1 MRAGVLIAIAAAA
14 CLGFLAGHRCRR
26 IEPVEPPTIKADT
39 LFIRDTSSFTE
50 PKYEPSPEVLVKEI
64 PVPVYVADS
73 SAIDSLL
80 NECARLERVGDS
92 LKLVLLRVQRHYSD
106 STFDAWV
113 SGVDPRLD
121 SIKTYQTNMVI
132 TKEIPVIRVKRT
144 RWGLGVQAGMGACK
158 DGLTPYVGVG
168 VSYNL
173 FGGEIQSKG
182 RIYFKEKTTQYEQ
195 LCEPQGNNQRQH
207 PDKRQ

>member
-1 MRAGVLIAIAAAA
+1 MRPEKYILMGMGIVVTILI
-14 CLGFLAGHRCRR
+14 GFLVGRRCPRNAPG
-26 IEPVEPPTIKADT
+26 ETPTPKVGT
-39 LFIRDTSSFTE
+39 LFIRDTNSFTE
-50 PKYEPSPEVLVKEI
+50 PQKEPSPDVLIKEI

-132 TKEIPVIRVKRT
+132 TKEIPVIRVKKT
-144 RWGLGVQAGMGACK
+144 RWGIGIQAGVTADKEGV
-158 DGLTPYVGVG
+158 LPYVGVG
-168 VSYNL
+168 VSYNIL
-173 FGGEIQSKG
+173 SW
-182 RIYFKEKTTQYEQ
+182 
-195 LCEPQGNNQRQH
+195 
-207 PDKRQ
+207 

>member
-1 MRAGVLIAIAAAA
+1 MRQEKYTLMGMGIVVAILI
-14 CLGFLAGHRCRR
+14 GFLVGRRCPRNDPG
-26 IEPVEPPTIKADT
+26 EPQTPRVDT
-39 LFIRDTSSFTE
+39 LFIRDTNTFTE
-50 PKYEPSPEVLVKEI
+50 PKKEPSPDVLIKEI

-80 NECARLERVGDS
+80 NECARLEKVGDS
-92 LKLVLLRVQRHYSD
+92 LRLVLLRVQRHYSD

-132 TKEIPVIRVKRT
+132 TKEIPVIQVKKT
-144 RWGLGVQAGMGACK
+144 RWGLGISAGCGVGK

-168 VSYNL
+168 ISYNIL
-173 FGGEIQSKG
+173 SW
-182 RIYFKEKTTQYEQ
+182 
-195 LCEPQGNNQRQH
+195 
-207 PDKRQ
+207 

>member
-1 MRAGVLIAIAAAA
+1 MAAVKDYKGQDCRCHCRRTAHLSIRVMKPGTYIVMGVGLAVAVL
-14 CLGFLAGHRCRR
+14 LGFLVGQRCPRNAQG
-26 IEPVEPPTIKADT
+26 ETPTPKVDT
-39 LFIRDTSSFTE
+39 LFIRDTNSFTE
-50 PKYEPSPEVLVKEI
+50 PKKEPSPDVLIKEI

-92 LKLVLLRVQRHYSD
+92 LQLVLLREQRHYSD

-132 TKEIPVIRVKRT
+132 TKEIPVIQVKKT
-144 RWGLGVQAGMGACK
+144 RWGLGIQAGIGTGMNGK
-158 DGLTPYVGVG
+158 QVYLTPYVGVG
-168 VSYNL
+168 ISYNIL
-173 FGGEIQSKG
+173 SW
-182 RIYFKEKTTQYEQ
+182 
-195 LCEPQGNNQRQH
+195 
-207 PDKRQ
+207 

>member
-1 MRAGVLIAIAAAA
+1 MMGMGIVVAILI
-14 CLGFLAGHRCRR
+14 GFLVGRRCPRKAQG
-26 IEPVEPPTIKADT
+26 ETPTPRVDT
-39 LFIRDTSSFTE
+39 LFIRDTNSFTE
-50 PKYEPSPEVLVKEI
+50 PQKEPSPDVLIKEI

-92 LKLVLLRVQRHYSD
+92 LQLILLRVQRHYSD

-121 SIKTYQTNMVI
+121 SIKTYQTNMII
-132 TKEIPVIRVKRT
+132 TKEIPVIQVKKT
-144 RWGLGVQAGMGACK
+144 RWGLGVQAGVGAGK

-173 FGGEIQSKG
+173 LSW
-182 RIYFKEKTTQYEQ
+182 
-195 LCEPQGNNQRQH
+195 
-207 PDKRQ
+207 

>member
-1 MRAGVLIAIAAAA
+1 MRFSWLSFIGVALASCI
-14 CLGFLAGHRCRR
+14 GFLVGHRCTGN
-26 IEPVEPPTIKADT
+26 EPGEPPATRVDT
-39 LFIRDTSSFTE
+39 LVIRDTNTFTE
-50 PKYEPSPEVLVKEI
+50 PKKEQSPDILIKEI

-92 LKLVLLRVQRHYSD
+92 LQLVLLRVQRHYSD

-113 SGVDPRLD
+113 SGVDPRID

-132 TKEIPVIRVKRT
+132 TREIPVIQVKKT
-144 RWGLGVQAGMGACK
+144 RWGIGVQAGAGVGK

-173 FGGEIQSKG
+173 LSW
-182 RIYFKEKTTQYEQ
+182 
-195 LCEPQGNNQRQH
+195 
-207 PDKRQ
+207 